1 LLAMASAQATK
12 NQCPSEAV
20 TSNNREANTVIKTLT
35 HLPHPVENAAAL
47 AGHFTDLAPPLNDRQ
62 AHLEASRC
70 LYCYDA
76 PCVNA
81 CPSDIDIPSFI
92 RNIHQDNVQG
102 AAQKILSANIL
113 GGSCARVCPTEILC
127 QQACVRNNDH
137 ECAPVLIGLLQRYA
151 VDNAHFSEHPFSR
164 AAATGKRIAVV
175 GAGPAGL
182 SCAHRSAMHG
192 HDVVIFEAR
201 EKAGGLNE
209 YGIAKYKLVDD
220 YAQKELDFLLQIGG
234 IEIRHG
240 QKLGENLTL
249 SDLHQQFDAVFL
261 GLGLN
266 ASKQLGLNHEDA
278 PGLLAATEYIREL
291 RQADDL
297 TQLPLADHCIVLGA
311 GNTAIDMAVQMARLG
326 AHDVNLVYRRGVED
340 MGATHHEQDIAKANQ
355 VRLLT
360 WAQPEEVLL
369 DAQGHVRG
377 MRFARTQLVEGRL
390 QTTGETFELVADAIF
405 KAIGQAF
412 DSSALSD
419 PLARELKR
427 QGDRIAVDEQL
438 RTSIPGVYAG
448 GDCTSLD
455 QDLTVQAVQHG
466 KLAAEAINAQLM
478 LNVEAA

>member
-1 LLAMASAQATK
+1 M
-12 NQCPSEAV
+12 
-20 TSNNREANTVIKTLT
+20 IKTLN
-35 HLPHPVENAAAL
+35 HLPHPQEDSATL
-47 AGHFTDLAPPLNDRQ
+47 AGHFSDLAPPLNDRQ

-81 CPSDIDIPSFI
+81 CPSEIDIPSFI
-92 RNIHQDNVQG
+92 RHIHTDNVQG

-127 QQACVRNNDH
+127 QQACVRNNAH

-151 VDNAHFSEHPFSR
+151 VDNAHFSQHPFQR
-164 AAATGKRIAVV
+164 EAASGKRIAVV

-182 SCAHRSAMHG
+182 SCAHRCAMHG

-220 YAQKELDFLLQIGG
+220 FAQKELDFLLQIGG

-240 QKLGENLTL
+240 HKLGDNLSLTE
-249 SDLHQQFDAVFL
+249 LHQQFDAVFL
-261 GLGLN
+261 GLGLA
-266 ASKQLGLNHEDA
+266 ASKQLGLPHEDA
-278 PGLLAATEYIREL
+278 PGLLAATDYIREL

-297 TQLPLADHCIVLGA
+297 AQLPLADHCIVLGA

-326 AHDVNLVYRRGVED
+326 ARDVNLVYRRGIED

-360 WAQPEEVLL
+360 WAAPEEVLL
-369 DAQGHVRG
+369 NAEGQVRG
-377 MRFARTQLVEGRL
+377 MRFARTRLVEGRL
-390 QTTGETFELVADAIF
+390 QTTGETFELAADAIF

-412 DSSALSD
+412 DGAALSD
-419 PLARELKR
+419 PLGDPLAQELKR
-427 QGDRIAVDEQL
+427 AGERIEVDEQL

-448 GDCTSLD
+448 GDCVSLG

-466 KLAAEAINAQLM
+466 KRAAEAMHAQLM

>member
-1 LLAMASAQATK
+1 M
-12 NQCPSEAV
+12 
-20 TSNNREANTVIKTLT
+20 IKSLS
-35 HLPHPVENAAAL
+35 HLPHPHEDAVAL

-81 CPSDIDIPSFI
+81 CPSEIDIPSFI
-92 RNIHQDNVQG
+92 RNIHADNVQG
-102 AAQKILSANIL
+102 AAHKILSANIL

-151 VDNAHFSEHPFSR
+151 VDNARFSTHPFSR

-220 YAQKELDFLLQIGG
+220 FAQHELDFLLQIGG

-240 QKLGENLTL
+240 QRLGDNLSL

-261 GLGLN
+261 GLGLA
-266 ASKQLGLNHEDA
+266 ASKHLGLPHEDA
-278 PGLLAATEYIREL
+278 PGLLAATDYIREL

-297 TQLPLADHCIVLGA
+297 TQLPLADRCIVLGA

-326 AHDVNLVYRRGVED
+326 ARDVNLVYRRGLAD
-340 MGATHHEQDIAKANQ
+340 MGATDHEQEIAKANQ

-360 WAQPEEVLL
+360 WAQPDTVLL
-369 DAQGHVRG
+369 DDHGQVRG
-377 MRFARTQLVEGRL
+377 MRFARTRLENGRL
-390 QTTGETFELVADAIF
+390 HTTGETFELAADAIF
-405 KAIGQAF
+405 KAIGQGF
-412 DSSALSD
+412 DEQALHD
-419 PLARELKR
+419 PLAQQLQR
-427 QGDRIAVDEQL
+427 QGERIFVDAQL
-438 RTSIPGVYAG
+438 QTSIPGVYAG
-448 GDCTSLD
+448 GDCISLG

-466 KLAAEAINAQLM
+466 KLAAEAMHAQLM

>member
-1 LLAMASAQATK
+1 MK
-12 NQCPSEAV
+12 
-20 TSNNREANTVIKTLT
+20 NREAKTVIKTLN
-35 HLPHPVENAAAL
+35 HLPHPTLDGATL
-47 AGHFTDLAPPLNDRQ
+47 AGHFSDLAPPLNARQ

-81 CPSDIDIPSFI
+81 CPSEIDIPSFI
-92 RNIHQDNVQG
+92 RNIHTDNVQG

-127 QQACVRNNDH
+127 QQACVRNNAQ

-151 VDNAHFSEHPFSR
+151 LDNAHFTEHPFQR
-164 AAATGKRIAVV
+164 AAPTGKRIAVV

-182 SCAHRSAMHG
+182 SCAHRCALHG
-192 HDVVIFEAR
+192 HEVVVFEAR

-220 YAQKELDFLLQIGG
+220 FAQQELEFLLGIGG

-240 QKLGENLTL
+240 HKLGDNLSLTQ
-249 SDLHQQFDAVFL
+249 LHQEFDAVFL
-261 GLGLN
+261 GLGL
-266 ASKQLGLNHEDA
+266 ATSKQLGLEHEDA
-278 PGLLAATEYIREL
+278 PGLLAATDYIREL

-297 TQLPLADHCIVLGA
+297 SQLPLADRCIVLGA

-326 AHDVNLVYRRGVED
+326 ARDVNLVYRRGVED
-340 MGATHHEQDIAKANQ
+340 MGATGHEQEIAKANQ

-360 WAQPEEVLL
+360 WAAPQQVLL
-369 DAQGHVRG
+369 DDQGRVRG
-377 MRFARTQLVEGRL
+377 MRFARTRMLEGRL
-390 QTTGETFELVADAIF
+390 QHTGETFELAADAIF
-405 KAIGQAF
+405 KAIGQSF
-412 DSSALSD
+412 DDCALAD
-419 PLARELKR
+419 PLARELQR
-427 QGDRIAVDEQL
+427 CGERIQVDEQL

-448 GDCTSLD
+448 GDCVSLG

-466 KLAAEAINAQLM
+466 KLAAEAMHAQLM

>member
-1 LLAMASAQATK
+1 M
-12 NQCPSEAV
+12 
-20 TSNNREANTVIKTLT
+20 IKTLN
-35 HLPHPVENAAAL
+35 HLPHPLADNATL
-47 AGHFTDLAPPLNDRQ
+47 ASHFTDLAPPLNARQ

-81 CPSDIDIPSFI
+81 CPSEIDIPSFI
-92 RNIHQDNVQG
+92 RNIHTDNVQG

-127 QQACVRNNDH
+127 QQACVRNNAQ

-151 VDNAHFSEHPFSR
+151 VDNAHFSQHPFQR

-182 SCAHRSAMHG
+182 ACAHRSALHG
-192 HDVVIFEAR
+192 HEVVIFEAR

-220 YAQKELDFLLQIGG
+220 FAQRELEFLLGIGG

-240 QKLGENLTL
+240 QKLGDNLSLTE
-249 SDLHQQFDAVFL
+249 LHQQFDSVFL
-261 GLGLN
+261 GLGLA
-266 ASKQLGLNHEDA
+266 ASKQLGLAHEDA
-278 PGLLAATEYIREL
+278 PGMLAATDYIREL

-297 TQLPLADHCIVLGA
+297 GQLPLADRCIVLGA

-326 AHDVNLVYRRGVED
+326 ARDVNLVYRRGLEE
-340 MGATHHEQDIAKANQ
+340 MGATEHEQDIAKANQ

-360 WAQPEEVLL
+360 WAAPQEVLL
-369 DAQGHVRG
+369 DEQGQVRG

-390 QTTGETFELVADAIF
+390 QTTGETFELAADGIF

-412 DSSALSD
+412 DGAALSD

-427 QGDRIAVDEQL
+427 AGERIEVDAQL

-448 GDCTSLD
+448 GDCVSLG

-466 KLAAEAINAQLM
+466 KLAAEAMHAQLM

>member
-1 LLAMASAQATK
+1 M
-12 NQCPSEAV
+12 
-20 TSNNREANTVIKTLT
+20 T
-35 HLPHPVENAAAL
+35 HLPHPQEDNATL
-47 AGHFTDLAPPLNDRQ
+47 ATHFSDLAPPLTARQ
-62 AHLEASRC
+62 AAAESARC

-92 RNIHQDNVQG
+92 RNIQQDNVQG
-102 AAQKILSANIL
+102 AAVKILSANIL

-127 QQACVRNNDH
+127 QQACVRNSAQ

-151 VDNAHFSEHPFSR
+151 VDHAEFTEHPFQR
-164 AAATGKRIAVV
+164 AASTGKRIAVV

-182 SCAHRSAMHG
+182 SCAHRLAWHG

-220 YAQKELDFLLQIGG
+220 FAQQELDFVLQIGG

-240 QKLGENLTL
+240 QALGDTLSLGELQ
-249 SDLHQQFDAVFL
+249 QQFDAVFL

-266 ASKQLGLNHEDA
+266 ASRQLGMPNEAA
-278 PGLLAATEYIREL
+278 PGLLSATEYIREL

-297 TQLPLADHCIVLGA
+297 STLPLADRCIVLGA

-326 AHDVNLVYRRGVED
+326 AHDVNLVYRRGLED
-340 MGATHHEQDIAKANQ
+340 MGATVHEQDIAKANQ

-360 WAQPEEVLL
+360 WAQPEQVLL
-369 DAQGHVRG
+369 DDQGRVRG
-377 MRFARTQLVEGRL
+377 MRFARTHLVDGRL
-390 QTTGETFELVADAIF
+390 QTTGQTFELAADAIF
-405 KAIGQAF
+405 KAIGQSF
-412 DSSALSD
+412 DDQALSD
-419 PLARELKR
+419 PQAAQLARDGE
-427 QGDRIAVDEQL
+427 RIRVDEQL
-438 RTSIPGVYAG
+438 RTSLPGVYAG
-448 GDCTSLD
+448 GDCTHLG

-466 KLAAEAINAQLM
+466 KRAAEAIHAQLT
-478 LNVEAA
+478 LTVEAA

>member
-1 LLAMASAQATK
+1 M
-12 NQCPSEAV
+12 
-20 TSNNREANTVIKTLT
+20 T
-35 HLPHPVENAAAL
+35 HLPHPYENAAVL

-81 CPSDIDIPSFI
+81 CPSEIDIPSFI

-127 QQACVRNNDH
+127 QQACVRNNAH

-151 VDNAHFSEHPFSR
+151 VDNAHFNQHPFPR

-182 SCAHRSAMHG
+182 ACAHRSAMHG

-220 YAQKELDFLLQIGG
+220 YAQKELDFLLEIGG

-240 QKLGENLTL
+240 QKLGDNLSL
-249 SDLHQQFDAVFL
+249 SELHQQYDAVFL

-266 ASKQLGLNHEDA
+266 ASKQLGLANEDA
-278 PGLLAATEYIREL
+278 PGLLAATDYIREL

-326 AHDVNLVYRRGVED
+326 AHDVNLVYRRGAED
-340 MGATHHEQDIAKANQ
+340 MGATHHEQEIAKANQ

-360 WAQPEEVLL
+360 WAQPDQVLL
-369 DAQGHVRG
+369 DDQGLVRG
-377 MRFARTQLVEGRL
+377 MRFARTHLVEGRL
-390 QTTGETFELVADAIF
+390 QTTGETFELAADAIF
-405 KAIGQAF
+405 KAIGQRF
-412 DSSALSD
+412 DDSALAD
-419 PLARELKR
+419 PLAAQLKR
-427 QGDRIAVDEQL
+427 QGDRLLVDENL

-466 KLAAEAINAQLM
+466 KRAAEAIHAQLM

>member
-1 LLAMASAQATK
+1 M
-12 NQCPSEAV
+12 
-20 TSNNREANTVIKTLT
+20 IKTLT

-151 VDNAHFSEHPFSR
+151 VDNAHFSEHPFPR

-201 EKAGGLNE
+201 DKAGGLNE

-377 MRFARTQLVEGRL
+377 MRFARTHLVEGRL

>member
-1 LLAMASAQATK
+1 M
-12 NQCPSEAV
+12 
-20 TSNNREANTVIKTLT
+20 IKTLN
-35 HLPHPVENAAAL
+35 HLPHPQEDGATL
-47 AGHFTDLAPPLNDRQ
+47 ASHFSDLAPPLNDRQ

-81 CPSDIDIPSFI
+81 CPSEIDIPSFI
-92 RNIHQDNVQG
+92 RHIHTDNVQG

-127 QQACVRNNDH
+127 QQACVRNNAQ

-151 VDNAHFSEHPFSR
+151 VDNAHFSQHPFQR

-182 SCAHRSAMHG
+182 SCAHRCAMHG
-192 HDVVIFEAR
+192 HEVVIFEAR

-220 YAQKELDFLLQIGG
+220 FAQKELDFLLQIGG

-240 QKLGENLTL
+240 QKLGENLSLT
-249 SDLHQQFDAVFL
+249 DLHQQFDAVFL
-261 GLGLN
+261 GLGLA
-266 ASKQLGLNHEDA
+266 ASKQLGLPYEDA
-278 PGLLAATEYIREL
+278 PGLLAATDYIREL

-326 AHDVNLVYRRGVED
+326 ARDVNLVYRRGVED
-340 MGATHHEQDIAKANQ
+340 MGATRHEQDIAKANQ

-360 WAQPEEVLL
+360 WAAPEEVLL
-369 DAQGHVRG
+369 DAQGRVRG
-377 MRFARTQLVEGRL
+377 MRFARTHLVEGRL
-390 QTTGETFELVADAIF
+390 QTTGETFELAADAIF

-412 DSSALSD
+412 DGAALGD

-427 QGDRIAVDEQL
+427 AGERIEVDEQL

-448 GDCTSLD
+448 GDCVSLG

-466 KLAAEAINAQLM
+466 KRAAEAMHAQLM

>member
-1 LLAMASAQATK
+1 MK
-12 NQCPSEAV
+12 
-20 TSNNREANTVIKTLT
+20 NREAKTVIKTLN
-35 HLPHPVENAAAL
+35 HLPHPTLDGATL
-47 AGHFTDLAPPLNDRQ
+47 AGHFSDLAPPLNARQ

-81 CPSDIDIPSFI
+81 CPSEIDIPSFI
-92 RNIHQDNVQG
+92 RNIHTDNVQG

-127 QQACVRNNDH
+127 QQACVRNNAQ

-151 VDNAHFSEHPFSR
+151 LDNAHFTEHPFQR
-164 AAATGKRIAVV
+164 AAPTGKRIAVV

-182 SCAHRSAMHG
+182 SCAHRSALHG

-220 YAQKELDFLLQIGG
+220 FAQQELEFLLGIGG

-240 QKLGENLTL
+240 HKLGANLSL
-249 SDLHQQFDAVFL
+249 SQLHQEFDAVFL
-261 GLGLN
+261 GLGLA
-266 ASKQLGLNHEDA
+266 ASKQLGLEHEDA
-278 PGLLAATEYIREL
+278 PGLLAATDYIREL

-297 TQLPLADHCIVLGA
+297 SQLPLADHCIVLGA

-326 AHDVNLVYRRGVED
+326 ARDVNLVYRRGVED
-340 MGATHHEQDIAKANQ
+340 MGATAHEQEIAKANQ

-360 WAQPEEVLL
+360 WAAPRDVLL
-369 DAQGHVRG
+369 DDQGRVRG
-377 MRFARTQLVEGRL
+377 MRFARTHMHEGRL
-390 QTTGETFELVADAIF
+390 QTTGDTFELAADAIF
-405 KAIGQAF
+405 KAIGQSF
-412 DSSALSD
+412 DATALSD
-419 PLARELKR
+419 PLARELQR
-427 QGDRIAVDEQL
+427 SGERIQVDEQL

-448 GDCTSLD
+448 GDCVSLG

-466 KLAAEAINAQLM
+466 KLAAEAMHAQLM